1 METNARKP
9 RLLWANRYCLFDR
22 SSGASLSAREMLKQL
37 SKRGFDIKIVGATIF
52 DSENGRKQIDDMIK
66 GGIAEKKFIR
76 LKDEEL
82 EHNLVCTKSHSSEEM
97 AFNELGR
104 LYNLYEETLR
114 DFEPDIVWMY
124 GGQFFDRIILEKAKN
139 AGAKTV
145 FYLVNA
151 NYKGH
156 KWHEHV
162 DKVITDTQATA
173 NMYKDRLGIDIS
185 AVGTFID
192 RKSFVATKHSRKNIT
207 FINPKPA
214 KGSLL
219 VAQVAFFLED
229 NRPDIQFEV
238 VESRGVWAGNVEI
251 ITKQTGYKRSS
262 LNNVL
267 VTPTTTDMRPIYG
280 RSRVILAPSLWWE
293 SGSRVLAE
301 GLLNGIPAIVTN
313 DGGSPEMV
321 GPGGIKLGLPKV
333 MHESPYSKLLPKEA
347 VINLAKVV
355 EKVFDDKKFYATLV
369 AGAKKHANE
378 KHDMAKNAEDLVEV
392 MNTIVVRNLDS
403 ALQSS

>member
-162 DKVITDTQATA
+162 DKVITDT
-173 NMYKDRLGIDIS
+173 KLRLICIK
-185 AVGTFID
+185 I
-192 RKSFVATKHSRKNIT
+192 
-207 FINPKPA
+207 
-214 KGSLL
+214 
-219 VAQVAFFLED
+219 
-229 NRPDIQFEV
+229 
-238 VESRGVWAGNVEI
+238 VWE
-251 ITKQTGYKRSS
+251 
-262 LNNVL
+262 
-267 VTPTTTDMRPIYG
+267 
-280 RSRVILAPSLWWE
+280 
-293 SGSRVLAE
+293 
-301 GLLNGIPAIVTN
+301 
-313 DGGSPEMV
+313 
-321 GPGGIKLGLPKV
+321 
-333 MHESPYSKLLPKEA
+333 
-347 VINLAKVV
+347 
-355 EKVFDDKKFYATLV
+355 
-369 AGAKKHANE
+369 
-378 KHDMAKNAEDLVEV
+378 
-392 MNTIVVRNLDS
+392 
-403 ALQSS
+403 